1 MAAQDIGTLGPFEG
15 PAVTIQCPLR
25 DSLPSVYLWIVLF
38 ALLMRKP
45 NRTIHAW
52 TILLPLLA
60 IYLILHVAESK
71 LNSYLIFHLNMY
83 ICSQICELL
92 RFLALGL
99 AVLLTVSDLIKV
111 QSRLFRF
118 ILVFLILF
126 CAGIAGILLN
136 TPMILTA
143 GALTILFGLF
153 LLIFMVGLSVIHG
166 VLRRLFGRHQLPWCV
181 GVCLVFGLLPIL
193 ILGSIELIL
202 SRSVQL
208 QSTQELLRV
217 LIVLS
222 QAISA
227 PYFVFSWFVLA
238 ALLSP
243 FYRRRFEHCFT
254 HDLSRILA

>member
-1 MAAQDIGTLGPFEG
+1 
-15 PAVTIQCPLR
+15 
-25 DSLPSVYLWIVLF
+25 VYLWFVLF
-38 ALLMRKP
+38 ALLMRRS
-45 NRTIHAW
+45 NRTGHAW

-60 IYLILHVAESK
+60 IHLILHIAEREI
-71 LNSYLIFHLNMY
+71 NSYVIFHLHMY

-99 AVLLTVSDLIKV
+99 AVLLTVSDLLKV
-111 QSRLFRF
+111 RSRLLRF

-126 CAGIAGILLN
+126 CTGIAGILLN
-136 TPMILTA
+136 APRILNA
-143 GALTILFGLF
+143 SVLTILFGLF
-153 LLIFMVGLSVIHG
+153 LLIFMVGLRIVLG
-166 VLRRLFGRHQLPWCV
+166 VLRRLFGHHQLSWCL

-227 PYFVFSWFVLA
+227 PYFVFSGFVLLA
-238 ALLSP
+238 VLSP
-243 FYRRRFEHCFT
+243 FYRSRFEHCFT
-254 HDLSRILA
+254 HGLLKISV